1 PLLDSL
7 PISLYNALRAFVYS
21 FITSD
26 CCIISPNNSDRS
38 KMSTYSRVPIIIYTS
53 ISILSLYFNREKNLN
68 YRVCV
73 KLFSEPFSPQ
83 YFKHSIFVRFFGY
96 LPRECLR
103 LVPRHFKLRSKTKN
117 LT

>member
-1 PLLDSL
+1 MEEEEGFEAPRALTPLSVFKTDPFNQTWVFLH
-7 PISLYNALRAFVYS
+7 AT
-21 FITSD
+21 FINIHHFFFKVTGFY
-26 CCIISPNNSDRS
+26 I
-38 KMSTYSRVPIIIYTS
+38 K
-53 ISILSLYFNREKNLN
+53 
-68 YRVCV
+68 VCV

-83 YFKHSIFVRFFGY
+83 YFEYSIFVRFFGY